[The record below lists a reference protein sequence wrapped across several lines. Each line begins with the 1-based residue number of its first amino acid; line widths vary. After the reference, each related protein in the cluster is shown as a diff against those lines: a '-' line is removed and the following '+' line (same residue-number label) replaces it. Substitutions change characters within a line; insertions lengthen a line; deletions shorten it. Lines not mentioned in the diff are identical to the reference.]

1 MGEARKK
8 KRWSP
13 EEIARILKRVLLDRV
28 EVSKVC
34 EEAGCCPSQVY
45 RWQKQLFDGAAA
57 VFNRR
62 NGSAPMEL
70 KAAKAR
76 ADELEKRL
84 QRKHEVLSELV
95 EEHVRLKKSLGVNS

>member
-1 MGEARKK
+1 MGETRKK

-13 EEIARILKRVLLDRV
+13 EEIAAILRRVLVDKV
-28 EVSKVC
+28 EVSAVC
-34 EEAGCCPSQVY
+34 EETGSCPSQVY

-62 NGSAPMEL
+62 NGSAPREL
-70 KAAKAR
+70 KAARAR

>member
-1 MGEARKK
+1 MCETRKK

-13 EEIARILKRVLLDRV
+13 EEIVAALRRVLVDRV
-28 EVSKVC
+28 EISKVC

-45 RWQKQLFDGAAA
+45 RWQKTFFDQGVS
-57 VFNRR
+57 VFRKT
-62 NGSAPMEL
+62 NGSAAKKV
-70 KAAKAR
+70 KAAEAR

-95 EEHVRLKKSLGVNS
+95 EEHVRLKKSLGAS

>member
-1 MGEARKK
+1 MCETRKK

-13 EEIARILKRVLLDRV
+13 EEIAAVVRRTLVDKV
-28 EVSKVC
+28 EISKIC
-34 EEAGCCPSQVY
+34 EETGCCPSQVY

-62 NGSAPMEL
+62 NGSATREL
-70 KAAKAR
+70 KAAKVR

-95 EEHVRLKKSLGVNS
+95 EEYVRLKKSLGAS